1 MSFPGRTDKPLS
13 NRDAFQTLQAS
24 FNEEDF
30 SLSVSNFLTAKIGRK
45 IEVGGAGAI
54 ETYTFL
60 EGSDVLYVLT
70 LTYTDGT
77 KVTLLS
83 AERTT

>member
-1 MSFPGRTDKPLS
+1 MSFPGRTDKQLS
-13 NRDAFQTLQAS
+13 NRDAFQTLQGA

-30 SLSVSNFLTAKIGRK
+30 SITQAGFLVGKVGRR
-45 IEVGGAGAI
+45 IEVGGAGAV

-60 EGSDVLYVLT
+60 EDGDTLYVLT

-77 KVTLLS
+77 KTTLLS
-83 AERTT
+83 AERTA

>member
-1 MSFPGRTDKPLS
+1 MAFPGRTDKLLS
-13 NRDAFQTLQAS
+13 NRDGNQTLQAA

-30 SLSVSNFLTAKIGRK
+30 SLTQAGFLVGKVGRR
-45 IEVGGAGAI
+45 IEVGGAGAV

-60 EGSDVLYVLT
+60 EDGDTLYVLT

-77 KVTLLS
+77 KTTLIS
-83 AERTT
+83 AERTV